1 MNHHRAAGKVYQKD
15 LSARD
20 CLNPPAGNKWDKNC
34 QTPEH
39 IRIFTNTDA
48 GRPKVG
54 EIRTHWGKG
63 FDEKVEKNLTHGVVT
78 QKSVLA
84 KDLMNPAMRNLY
96 LDVKLADAE
105 SIYKSKQ
112 VAPLG
117 NVSKPIAPV
126 PEKYRDTAFG
136 CRTLHCE
143 NAGET
148 VNPPKK
154 AELVEREDR
163 EGHDLYKKTHNDY
176 FVGEQIN
183 RNYCGNWNQ
192 DNKRIFGIQTPHD
205 NDGRQVS
212 CSLRWPNPD
221 IGECADRFGTRV
233 PGAKK
238 GKTKLVS
245 DRLDAFRERTQPV
258 LGKVHDPIKST
269 VGITEAFGLS
279 LRGDGCG
286 AGDII
291 HGRDKMDFLLGK
303 DRQRGVLAAIR
314 HHLKKANYHNFS
326 SLREAFSYYDKNNNN
341 QIGINELRRVCFE
354 FNLPIEDDT
363 MQSLM
368 AMCTEKDQN
377 KIKYLEFVNLLNWK
391 DKMPLDSQLEDVD
404 EKVIRQIDRDC
415 DQVTS
420 SSLINATVGGM
431 KTDTWQTFGVPT
443 VRSDIP
449 APSIRRVSD
458 RTNYGDELD
467 AHGLLSPSIF
477 TTRGV
482 FEQDFF
488 EPRDKATIRRLFT
501 NIGVRMPDASWEIC
515 WDKALECQQQYY
527 NEKCTSKSGKQGNSN
542 KVSVE
547 CFRLVLDS
555 ITADSCGSSA

>member
-1 MNHHRAAGKVYQKD
+1 MNRAAGKVYQKD
-15 LSARD
+15 LSAKD
-20 CLNPPAGNKWDKNC
+20 CVNPAAGNKWDKNC
-34 QTPEH
+34 QTPDQ

-54 EIRTHWGKG
+54 EIRRHWGKAA
-63 FDEKVEKNLTHGVVT
+63 DESVEKNLTHGVRT
-78 QKSVLA
+78 LKSISA
-84 KDLMNPAMRNLY
+84 KDLMNPPMRNLY
-96 LDVKLADAE
+96 LDVKLEDAE

-112 VAPLG
+112 IAPLG
-117 NVSKPIAPV
+117 KIATPMAPV
-126 PEKYRDTAFG
+126 PEKYADTAFG
-136 CRTLHCE
+136 RRTEHCE
-143 NAGET
+143 NAGAT

-154 AELVEREDR
+154 AELVEQEDR
-163 EGHDLYKKTHNDY
+163 EGHENYKKTHNDY

-183 RNYCGNWNQ
+183 RNYYGNWNEN
-192 DNKRIFGIQTPHD
+192 NKRVFGVQTPHD

-221 IGECADRFGTRV
+221 IGECADRFGTRNA
-233 PGAKK
+233 GSRK
-238 GKTKLVS
+238 GTTKLVS

-291 HGRDKMDFLLGK
+291 HGRSKEEFLLGK

-326 SLREAFSYYDKNNNN
+326 SLREAFSHYDKNKSNS
-341 QIGINELRRVCFE
+341 IGINEMRRVCFE
-354 FNLPIEDDT
+354 FNLPIDDDT
-363 MQSLM
+363 LRALM
-368 AMCTEKDQN
+368 AMTCEKDQT
-377 KIKYLEFVNLLNWK
+377 KIKYIEFVNLLNWK
-391 DKMPLDSQLEDVD
+391 DKMPADSVALSDLD
-404 EKVIRQIDRDC
+404 EKIIRQIDRDC

-420 SSLINATVGGM
+420 SSLINATVGGL
-431 KTDTWQTFGVPT
+431 KTSSWPSFGVPT

-488 EPRDKATIRRLFT
+488 EPRDKKTIKRLFT
-501 NIGVRMPDASWEIC
+501 NIGVSMDDESWEKC
-515 WDKALECQQQYY
+515 WGMALEAQDKYY
-527 NEKCTSKSGKQGNSN
+527 NSKSSSYHGEEG

-555 ITADSCGSSA
+555 ITADAALK